1 MYLCNIKK
9 MKVSRFTFNMFGVN
23 TYILWDD
30 ISREALIVDPGMIN
44 EKEQKEIKTFL
55 DANNLNLKHLINTH
69 MHIDHA
75 FGISYVK
82 ENYNLKLECNL
93 EDQFLAQRL
102 NEQANMFGLPI
113 PMSDLQIDKDLK
125 DGEKIQLGDEHISIL
140 HVPGHSPGSVVLY
153 APQSNFI
160 ISGDVLFNTSIGR
173 TDLPGGNYAQLINA
187 INNKLM
193 TLPDDVIVYPGH
205 GPETSIGY
213 EKQNNPYL

>member
-1 MYLCNIKK
+1 

-44 EKEQKEIKTFL
+44 EKEQKEIKAFL

-140 HVPGHSPGSVVLY
+140 HVPGHSPGGVVLY

-213 EKQNNPYL
+213 EKQNNPYLKK

>member
-1 MYLCNIKK
+1 

-44 EKEQKEIKTFL
+44 EKEQKEIKAFL

-75 FGISYVK
+75 FGISYMK

-93 EDQFLAQRL
+93 EDQFLAKRL

-125 DGEKIQLGDEHISIL
+125 DGEKIQLGNEHISIL

>member
-1 MYLCNIKK
+1 

-44 EKEQKEIKTFL
+44 EKEQKEIKAFL

-213 EKQNNPYL
+213 EKQNNTYL

>member
-1 MYLCNIKK
+1 

-44 EKEQKEIKTFL
+44 EKEQKEIKAFL

-213 EKQNNPYL
+213 EKQKNPYL

>member
-1 MYLCNIKK
+1 

-44 EKEQKEIKTFL
+44 EKEQKDIKAFL

-125 DGEKIQLGDEHISIL
+125 DGEKIQLGDEQISIL

>member
-1 MYLCNIKK
+1 
-9 MKVSRFTFNMFGVN
+9 MKVSRFIFNMFGVN

-44 EKEQKEIKTFL
+44 EKEQKEIKAFL

>member
-30 ISREALIVDPGMIN
+30 ISREALIVDPGMIT
-44 EKEQKEIKTFL
+44 EKEQKEIKAFL

-82 ENYNLKLECNL
+82 ENYNLKLECNI

>member
-1 MYLCNIKK
+1 

-23 TYILWDD
+23 TYILWDN

-44 EKEQKEIKTFL
+44 EKEQKEIKAFL

-75 FGISYVK
+75 FGISYMK

-93 EDQFLAQRL
+93 EDQFLAKRL

>member
-1 MYLCNIKK
+1 
-9 MKVSRFTFNMFGVN
+9 
-23 TYILWDD
+23 
-30 ISREALIVDPGMIN
+30 
-44 EKEQKEIKTFL
+44 
-55 DANNLNLKHLINTH
+55 

>member
-1 MYLCNIKK
+1 

-44 EKEQKEIKTFL
+44 EKEQKEIKAFL

-75 FGISYVK
+75 FGISYMK

-93 EDQFLAQRL
+93 EDQFLAKRL

-153 APQSNFI
+153 APQFNII

>member
-1 MYLCNIKK
+1 

-44 EKEQKEIKTFL
+44 EKEQKEIKAFL

-75 FGISYVK
+75 FGISYMK

-93 EDQFLAQRL
+93 EDQFLAKRL

-193 TLPDDVIVYPGH
+193 TFPDDVIVYPGH

>member
-1 MYLCNIKK
+1 

-44 EKEQKEIKTFL
+44 EKEQKEIKAFL

-193 TLPDDVIVYPGH
+193 TLPNDVIVYPGH

-213 EKQNNPYL
+213 EKQNNTYL

>member
-1 MYLCNIKK
+1 

-44 EKEQKEIKTFL
+44 EKEQKEIKAFL

-125 DGEKIQLGDEHISIL
+125 DGKKIQLGDEHISIL

-153 APQSNFI
+153 APQSNII

>member
-1 MYLCNIKK
+1 

-44 EKEQKEIKTFL
+44 EKEQKEIKAFL

-113 PMSDLQIDKDLK
+113 PMSYLQIDKDLK

>member
-1 MYLCNIKK
+1 

-44 EKEQKEIKTFL
+44 EKDQKEIKAFL

-102 NEQANMFGLPI
+102 KEQANMFGLPI

-173 TDLPGGNYAQLINA
+173 TDLPGGDYAQLINA